1 MLALECEDYFWTC
14 CQGSAK
20 LLLETCARISP
31 VFSCFLNV
39 EIVLG
44 PASQYGAT
52 SER

>member
-20 LLLETCARISP
+20 LLFETCARISP
-31 VFSCFLNV
+31 LFSCLLNV